1 MKLICSDM
9 LPVGLENGQQSII
22 DCIHEQF
29 EKADQ
34 VELAVGYIS
43 KASLIEL
50 NDMVERY
57 SIQKICL
64 NIGMYFIEGMPESSY
79 RTALDIN
86 AEWNRK
92 GIGEIRLVKS
102 FKYHGKMYCF
112 YKDGTIFSAI
122 IGSANLGVIKLEA
135 SNRRQFE
142 TAVFIVY
149 AFCFCYTNNI
159 TAVSYFDKILSD
171 IFLTILCIF

>member
-1 MKLICSDM
+1 MKLICSGM
-9 LPVGLENGQQSII
+9 LPFGLENGQQSII

-64 NIGMYFIEGMPESSY
+64 NIGMHFIEGMPESSY

-102 FKYHGKMYCF
+102 FKYHGNILKSPEKAC
-112 YKDGTIFSAI
+112 KINDSVADK
-122 IGSANLGVIKLEA
+122 GV
-135 SNRRQFE
+135 
-142 TAVFIVY
+142 Y
-149 AFCFCYTNNI
+149 YT
-159 TAVSYFDKILSD
+159 TTTP
-171 IFLTILCIF
+171 FLKKP